1 VTLSSLSLPL
11 AKLSVW
17 PRGAFDWSLVVL
29 LLLVGLAVSYLAYY
43 RTQPSLS
50 ANRRWILRALR
61 AGALLILLFL
71 ILEPVL
77 FSRHSKQLP
86 PSVLTLVDDSGS
98 MTLKS
103 RDGSTRLQDAR
114 SLAELA
120 QRQLAGRRE
129 KPQVFDS
136 EGSRRLH
143 RDLQTGSKEG
153 TNLPAL
159 LLSAAQSH
167 LEDNLQAILLLSDGR
182 STDPELPSLRGLSV
196 PVFTIAVGDSNG
208 PGDLRLDRV
217 HYPTV
222 AYRGDE
228 IEITAEAVV
237 ESANAGH
244 ASAILQGGAGP
255 DSLSF
260 SWPKGGGRIPL
271 SFTVQADSLGML
283 RRVLRLTPL
292 PSEALQANNAIEIGA
307 EVLKDRLHIML
318 VESRPGWDFHFLRR
332 RLAQDPRFEVDGVY
346 RAVEGWQEAGSD
358 STWTP
363 PATAAAAEGIDA
375 WIILSLDDFARL
387 SESAPGMIASVQDG
401 AGLWVLFGEAR
412 GALPGSLPRE
422 ASALLPVQL
431 SSASRWKRA
440 RHRVRLLP
448 AGITHPIFAFPGSVG
463 DPVERLKQ
471 MPPLWDAVHGLMP
484 KPDADVLLQAQDSD
498 ETTPLLVLGSSAKGT
513 VACWTASPMWS
524 WSFWRLGER
533 QGEDVYQALVGNL
546 IYYLA
551 EGASRKRLQLILPRP
566 VVARG
571 EDALLR
577 AVVLDARR
585 QPDES
590 SDLWIEWRR
599 EAGAAADSSG
609 TVLGRALMQRAQSG
623 PAGGR
628 QLAIPP
634 LPAGHYQFRLALEE
648 DSGRIFSP
656 WSSLSVDPYSVEYRH
671 PGVDFAQ
678 LASIARATGGNVVQA
693 ENLGAWARNLPLS
706 SKLKVSRSRSP
717 LWASFKLFAP
727 LLFLLSLE
735 WMLRRRWG
743 LV

>member
-1 VTLSSLSLPL
+1 MTLSSLSLPL

-17 PRGAFDWSLVVL
+17 PKGALDWSLVIL
-29 LLLVGLAVSYLAYY
+29 LLIVGLAVSYLAYH
-43 RTQPSLS
+43 RTQPSLNTS
-50 ANRRWILRALR
+50 RRWILRLLR
-61 AGALLILLFL
+61 ASALLLLLFL

-77 FSRHSKQLP
+77 FSRHSKRLS

-103 RDGSTRLQDAR
+103 HDGSTRLQDAR
-114 SLAELA
+114 DLAELA
-120 QRQLAGRRE
+120 QRQLSGRPE
-129 KPQVFDS
+129 KPQLFS
-136 EGSRRLH
+136 AEGSRRLH
-143 RDLQTGSKEG
+143 REVQAGSQEG

-182 STDPELPSLRGLSV
+182 STDPELPSLRGLSL
-196 PVFTIAVGDSNG
+196 PVFTLAVGDSNG

-222 AYRGDE
+222 AYRGDQ

-244 ASAILQGGAGP
+244 ARAILQGGASP
-255 DSLSF
+255 DTLSF
-260 SWPKGGGRIPL
+260 SWPRGGGRIPL
-271 SFTVQADSLGML
+271 SFVVRADSLGML

-292 PSEALQANNAIEIGA
+292 PSEALQDNNAIEIGA
-307 EVLKDRLHIML
+307 EVLKDRLHIMI
-318 VESRPGWDFHFLRR
+318 VQSRPGWDFHFLRR
-332 RLAQDPRFEVDGVY
+332 RLAEDPRFDVEGVY
-346 RAVEGWQEAGSD
+346 RAVDRWQKAGSD

-363 PATAAAAEGIDA
+363 PVDATAAAGVDA
-375 WIILSLDDFARL
+375 WVILSLEDFAQL
-387 SESAPGMIASVQDG
+387 SERAPGMIASVREG

-412 GALPGSLPRE
+412 GQPPSSLSRE
-422 ASALLPVQL
+422 ASELLPVQL

-448 AGITHPIFAFPGSVG
+448 AGISSPIFAFPASVG
-463 DPVERLKQ
+463 DPLERLEQ
-471 MPPLWDAVHGLMP
+471 MPPLWDAVHGIVA
-484 KPDADVLLQAQDSD
+484 KPDADVLLQAEDF
-498 ETTPLLVLGSSAKGT
+498 EGTTPLLSLKSSAKGT
-513 VACWTASPMWS
+513 VACWSAAPMWS

-533 QGEDVYQALVGNL
+533 EGEDVYRALVGNL

-590 SDLWIEWRR
+590 SDLWIEWRK
-599 EAGAAADSSG
+599 EPSAGADSST
-609 TVLGRALMQRAQSG
+609 TVLGRALMQRAQNG
-623 PAGGR
+623 PPGGR

-648 DSGRIFSP
+648 SSGRIFSP
-656 WSSLSVDPYSVEYRH
+656 
-671 PGVDFAQ
+671 
-678 LASIARATGGNVVQA
+678 
-693 ENLGAWARNLPLS
+693 
-706 SKLKVSRSRSP
+706 
-717 LWASFKLFAP
+717 
-727 LLFLLSLE
+727 
-735 WMLRRRWG
+735 
-743 LV
+743 